1 MVFPQLI
8 AYLYSVI
15 KSRLFNW
22 FFYGHILIALA
33 AAGLG
38 WLSMQ
43 LTFGAQDWVSEWPV
57 IVFLFFATLG
67 IYTLHRYLSFQ
78 RAGTR
83 PTALRYNIINRHPK
97 LSLVIGIT
105 SLLAA
110 TAVGF
115 PFVKDMWT
123 ILLWATP
130 LTVFYL
136 TPPIKGWRRLRDLP
150 YVKVIWVAWA
160 WTLMTHSLPIQ
171 VLQPQ
176 INEAYLGS
184 GIIGL
189 FNPSNS
195 TPYLAVLTITR
206 FLLTGSIA
214 ILFDFRDT
222 VLDRSQGVKTIA
234 NRAPRLAK
242 IIVTAAMIGAALL
255 ISRQEGTIIGL
266 PQYLLPLAYL
276 AVIPAAW
283 ATHSG
288 RTEHWYAV
296 VVNGLLL
303 GPVIAMVLTLYL
315 G

>member
-1 MVFPQLI
+1 ML
-8 AYLYSVI
+8 LR
-15 KSRLFNW
+15 RLFNW

-43 LTFGAQDWVSEWPV
+43 LAFDAQGWVSEWPV
-57 IVFLFFATLG
+57 ITFLFFATLG
-67 IYTLHRYLSFQ
+67 IYTLHRTLSFR
-78 RAGTR
+78 RAGIR
-83 PTALRYNIINRHPK
+83 PTTLRYNIVDRHPN
-97 LSLVIGIT
+97 LSLGIGIG
-105 SLLAA
+105 SLMVAI
-110 TAVGF
+110 VIGF
-115 PFVKDMWT
+115 PFLDDMWPT
-123 ILLWATP
+123 LLWATP

-189 FNPSNS
+189 FNPSNP
-195 TPYLAVLTITR
+195 TPYSAVLTTTR

-214 ILFDFRDT
+214 ILFDFRDV
-222 VLDRSQGVKTIA
+222 VLDRSQGVRTIA
-234 NRAPRLAK
+234 NTSPKLAQ
-242 IIVTAAMIGAALL
+242 IIVTVTMVICVPLL
-255 ISRQEGTIIGL
+255 
-266 PQYLLPLAYL
+266 LLPGKFTNGFSLYLIPIAYL

-283 ATHSG
+283 MTNTG
-288 RTEHWYAV
+288 RSEHWYAV
-296 VVNGLLL
+296 VINGLLL
-303 GPVIAMVLTLYL
+303 GPVAAL
-315 G
+315 GLAKLLG